1 MGLGPSDRLL
11 MEIPVA
17 MTMRDVLQSEINA
30 AFAEFREKYL

>member
-1 MGLGPSDRLL
+1 